1 MSGLFRRAALDKISN
16 PEQLDHALRVVR
28 PQHVPA
34 IATVILI
41 VLGGL
46 VWSIFSTAPVTVQG
60 HGILLSAGGVAV
72 VSSPSDGRIER
83 ILVRPD
89 EAVVAGQ
96 MVGLLRKAS
105 SLDSIHAK
113 QAELS
118 GARDLLEAR
127 RSAYE
132 RYRAMEGEF
141 LDTKRQALTEQI
153 RKLQAQHEAQV
164 ERRDDLQDLFARG
177 FATSNKLEE
186 LEIRVA
192 ELESR
197 MATLRNDRVELIV
210 RQQREEQQR
219 VQEIREA
226 DLRVQAL
233 AYELENMRRE
243 YDRSRRLTAPVDG
256 TVVDLNLNRGDQV
269 ATGQIVMRLLPTEA
283 LDPRTGTD
291 DDLALRAIVFV
302 PNDDG
307 KRIRPGME
315 AHIMPSTVKLQKY
328 GFIRGTVLNVAR
340 IPSSRD
346 GMMRRLKNA
355 TQVDTLLKTGAP
367 FEVELE
373 LLPDPSSPSGFRWS
387 SGVGPAISI
396 DAGTITA
403 ADVVIER
410 QRVISLALPAFDYI
424 FRWLG
429 VE

>member
-1 MSGLFRRAALDKISN
+1 
-16 PEQLDHALRVVR
+16 
-28 PQHVPA
+28 
-34 IATVILI
+34 
-41 VLGGL
+41 
-46 VWSIFSTAPVTVQG
+46 
-60 HGILLSAGGVAV
+60 
-72 VSSPSDGRIER
+72 
-83 ILVRPD
+83 
-89 EAVVAGQ
+89 
-96 MVGLLRKAS
+96 
-105 SLDSIHAK
+105 
-113 QAELS
+113 ELS

-283 LDPRTGTD
+283 LDPRTGT
-291 DDLALRAIVFV
+291 
-302 PNDDG
+302 
-307 KRIRPGME
+307 
-315 AHIMPSTVKLQKY
+315 
-328 GFIRGTVLNVAR
+328 
-340 IPSSRD
+340 
-346 GMMRRLKNA
+346 
-355 TQVDTLLKTGAP
+355 
-367 FEVELE
+367 
-373 LLPDPSSPSGFRWS
+373 
-387 SGVGPAISI
+387 
-396 DAGTITA
+396 
-403 ADVVIER
+403 
-410 QRVISLALPAFDYI
+410 
-424 FRWLG
+424 
-429 VE
+429 